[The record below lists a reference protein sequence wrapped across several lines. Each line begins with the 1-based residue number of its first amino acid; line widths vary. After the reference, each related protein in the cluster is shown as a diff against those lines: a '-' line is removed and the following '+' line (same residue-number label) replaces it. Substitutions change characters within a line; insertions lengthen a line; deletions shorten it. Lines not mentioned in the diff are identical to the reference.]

1 MLIAQISDTHVR
13 PEGELYKGRVDSN
26 GRLAQAVA
34 HVTAI
39 VPAIDL
45 VLLTGDLAEMG
56 TDAEYAMLRKL
67 IAPLSCPVLVIPGN
81 HDERAAMK
89 RGFADHHYLPADG
102 PMHYVAGDLGPLR
115 IVALDITVP
124 GATHGEADD
133 ASARWLDAALAAEP
147 QRPTVVMMHQPPI
160 LSGVPFLDGVRCRNG
175 EKIEAVVARHK
186 QVERIVCGH
195 VHRFMQASFGGAI
208 LVTAPS
214 TMSGFPLEMTGKEK
228 PGWQVVPP
236 ACLLHHWSED
246 AGLTTH
252 YSPIGTFSGPFP
264 FR

>member
-1 MLIAQISDTHVR
+1 
-13 PEGELYKGRVDSN
+13 
-26 GRLAQAVA
+26 
-34 HVTAI
+34 
-39 VPAIDL
+39 
-45 VLLTGDLAEMG
+45 
-56 TDAEYAMLRKL
+56 
-67 IAPLSCPVLVIPGN
+67 
-81 HDERAAMK
+81 
-89 RGFADHHYLPADG
+89 
-102 PMHYVAGDLGPLR
+102 
-115 IVALDITVP
+115 
-124 GATHGEADD
+124 
-133 ASARWLDAALAAEP
+133 
-147 QRPTVVMMHQPPI
+147 MMHQPPI